1 MVPGEILKHIATIL
15 ISILTAAATTFLMN
29 YMKDKKRKM
38 VEQITFNDDRIRIL
52 DSIAL
57 NSFLSFIIAL
67 IIVGANLDGNYKWPF
82 IILFGVGIVF
92 FTYGHLRFH
101 KSFLIDTFRNK
112 QTKLRLILISIFILV
127 IWFFTFG
134 VIFFIESFGDRATY
148 LAYLFAFLFYATL
161 FNLKQYFKWG
171 VTRSYKRIAVI
182 TIDGNRYESMELV
195 NLDDYIVIYES
206 KSDKRVIIPNH
217 QIKVIE
223 YEYDKTTIADFIDKE
238 H

>member
-1 MVPGEILKHIATIL
+1 M
-15 ISILTAAATTFLMN
+15 
-29 YMKDKKRKM
+29 
-38 VEQITFNDDRIRIL
+38 
-52 DSIAL
+52 
-57 NSFLSFIIAL
+57 
-67 IIVGANLDGNYKWPF
+67 
-82 IILFGVGIVF
+82 
-92 FTYGHLRFH
+92 RFH

-148 LAYLFAFLFYATL
+148 IAYLFAFLFYATL
-161 FNLKQYFKWG
+161 FNLRQYFKWG

-217 QIKVIE
+217 QIKLIE
-223 YEYDKTTIADFIDKE
+223 YEYKKTTISDFIDE
-238 H
+238 VH

>member
-1 MVPGEILKHIATIL
+1 MPGEILKHIVTIL
-15 ISILTAAATTFLMN
+15 ISILTAAGTTFFIS
-29 YMKDKKRKM
+29 YMKDRKRKTI
-38 VEQITFNDDRIRIL
+38 EHLSFNDDRIRII
-52 DSIAL
+52 DSIFF
-57 NSFLSFIIAL
+57 NSSLSFIMALNIAG
-67 IIVGANLDGNYKWPF
+67 INLDINYRWPLM
-82 IILFGVGIVF
+82 ILFGAGIIF

-148 LAYLFAFLFYATL
+148 IAYLFSFLFYATL
-161 FNLKQYFKWG
+161 FNLRQYFKWG

-182 TIDGNRYESMELV
+182 TIDGNRYESMELA
-195 NLDDYIVIYES
+195 NLDDYVVIYES

-217 QIKVIE
+217 QIKLIE

>member
-1 MVPGEILKHIATIL
+1 MPGEILKHIVTIL
-15 ISILTAAATTFLMN
+15 ISILTAAGTTFFIN
-29 YMKDKKRKM
+29 YMKDKKRKAI
-38 VEQITFNDDRIRIL
+38 EQVSFNNDRIRIL

-57 NSFLSFIIAL
+57 NSSLSFIIAL
-67 IIVGANLDGNYKWPF
+67 IIVSANLDGNYKWPF
-82 IILFGVGIVF
+82 IILLGVGIVF

-101 KSFLIDTFRNK
+101 KSFLIDTFRNE

-127 IWFFTFG
+127 IWVFTFG

-148 LAYLFAFLFYATL
+148 IAYLFAFLFYATL
-161 FNLKQYFKWG
+161 FNLRQYFKWG
-171 VTRSYKRIAVI
+171 VTRSYKRITVI

-217 QIKVIE
+217 QIKLIE
-223 YEYDKTTIADFIDKE
+223 YEYKKTTIADFIDE
-238 H
+238 ER